1 MPFHN
6 IISRI
11 HTINVTVDGDLEDVD
26 KVVLFE
32 FLHCKVSHSAPFLN
46 CLEQCQYAQSML
58 EEWRVISISFTV
70 ENLYKSCRIILH
82 GKSVSSPFIYSIVY
96 RYYGGLRVFIL
107 YLD

>member
-82 GKSVSSPFIYSIVY
+82 GKSVSSPFIYSITY
-96 RYYGGLRVFIL
+96 CY
-107 YLD
+107 